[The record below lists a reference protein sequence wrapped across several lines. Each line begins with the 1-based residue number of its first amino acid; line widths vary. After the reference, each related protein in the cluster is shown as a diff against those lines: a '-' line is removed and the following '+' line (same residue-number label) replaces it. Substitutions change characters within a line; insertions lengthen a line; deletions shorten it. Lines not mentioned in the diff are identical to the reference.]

1 MLPIQVHKT
10 AYFNLLRGWGAGI
23 PDDAVL
29 VLNVLGIA
37 VAVDGTW
44 FWCDPLVPSPGG
56 VGSSIDFMIS
66 NPGGGHPKN

>member
-1 MLPIQVHKT
+1 M
-10 AYFNLLRGWGAGI
+10 
-23 PDDAVL
+23 
-29 VLNVLGIA
+29 LNVLGIA

-44 FWCDPLVPSPGG
+44 FWCDPLVPSLGG